1 MPALMLRQNPIW
13 LAILSF
19 GALICV
25 ARADPQ
31 SCPSQVIPSLLP
43 HTSAPSSKQK
53 PRTEK
58 SVATGGDVNVQADKS
73 EYDVT
78 SDTAIFTGNVVI
90 RQGERLLKADRVQ
103 IDTNKNVKGQGGVD
117 YTDPIVHILGAG
129 GDYSPTG
136 GADFKSAQFELLQ
149 RPARG
154 RAETMTLTPEG
165 ILNLQSVS
173 FTTCPAN
180 EESWSLNAKDITL
193 DNGAK
198 RGEAHD
204 AKIEFEG
211 VPILYLPW
219 VSFPLSDERKSG
231 FLFPVIG
238 ETSTSGLI
246 VGAPYYWDIAPN
258 MDFTAE
264 PIEFSRRGI
273 DLGGDFRYLEPGSHG
288 ELSWN
293 YLPYDMEFGGSR
305 SDVRLRNTTDLT
317 NNLRFAVDA
326 ENVSDSQYF
335 EDFSQ
340 GPEGTSTAFAGRT
353 ATLSYRDEH
362 WRIDAQA
369 QEYETID
376 DTLDEINRPYARA
389 PAITASTD
397 YSWGPGGLLHYG
409 FDAEVVDFQRDLSN
423 INCAYN
429 AIQTAPRVKIS
440 PCVNGWRAD
449 ITPTVSLNFE
459 GPGYFLRPAVS
470 YSATQYEL
478 SDTLPAEDKS
488 PSRTLTVPEI
498 LFPNG
503 LPGEDKSPSRTL
515 PLVDVDAGLQFERDL
530 GADADRK
537 VTLEPRMMYLYVP
550 YRNQDELPVFDSA
563 LPDLIPIELFRTNRY
578 VGADRVSDAD
588 QVAMG
593 VTSRLLDGHDGRQF
607 LAVTLGQIY
616 YFETPRVTLPYEVPQ
631 SGSRSNFV
639 GQIQINAFKDWNSN
653 VGLQW
658 DSQTSQVIRTDMN
671 IQYKRSPDE
680 VINLAYRF
688 QRGSI
693 HPATQCNII
702 DTTGTSTA
710 QLTSALYSQA
720 GICGFEQ
727 VEVSAAWPIGGH
739 WNAFAREVYSLQDK
753 LPLESFAGFEYGACC
768 WRVRFG
774 LRRYISRR
782 PETTD
787 STSAGPQDTAAWLQ
801 LQLTGLASVGS
812 ASDAFLTDE
821 IRGYA
826 PSEVS
831 SQKLFNGP

>member
-1 MPALMLRQNPIW
+1 MPRLNPIW

-19 GALICV
+19 GALIGV

-31 SCPSQVIPSLLP
+31 SCPSQAIPSLLP
-43 HTSAPSSKQK
+43 HTSTAASKQK

-58 SVATGGDVNVQADKS
+58 SVATGGDYNVQADNS

-103 IDTNKNVKGQGGVD
+103 IDTKKNVKGQGGVD

-154 RAETMTLTPEG
+154 SAETMTLTPEG

-180 EESWSLNAKDITL
+180 EESWSLVAKDIIL
-193 DNGAK
+193 DTRAK
-198 RGEAHD
+198 VGEAHD

-211 VPILYLPW
+211 VPILYLPRM
-219 VSFPLSDERKSG
+219 SFPLGDERKSG

-238 ETSTSGLI
+238 ETSSSGLI

-258 MDFTAE
+258 RDFTAE
-264 PIEFSRRGI
+264 PIEYSRRGI
-273 DLGGDFRYLEPGSHG
+273 DLGGDFRYLEPGTHG

-293 YLPYDMEFGGSR
+293 YLPYDMEFDGSR

-317 NNLRFAVDA
+317 DHLRFAVDA
-326 ENVSDSQYF
+326 ENVSDTQYF

-340 GPEGTSTAFAGRT
+340 GPEGTSTAFVGRT

-423 INCAYN
+423 INCVAN
-429 AIQTAPRVKIS
+429 AIETAPKISLS
-440 PCVNGWRAD
+440 PCVNGWRTD
-449 ITPTVSLNFE
+449 IMPTVSLNLD

-470 YSATQYEL
+470 YRATQYDL
-478 SDTLPAEDKS
+478 SNT
-488 PSRTLTVPEI
+488 
-498 LFPNG
+498 
-503 LPGEDKSPSRTL
+503 LPGEDKSPSRTV
-515 PLVDVDAGLQFERDL
+515 PLADVDLGLQFERDL
-530 GADADRK
+530 GADAGRK

-550 YRNQDELPVFDSA
+550 YRNQDELPVFDTA

-578 VGADRVSDAD
+578 VGADRLSDAD

-607 LAVTLGQIY
+607 LAITLGQIY

-653 VGLQW
+653 IGLQW
-658 DSQTSQVIRTDMN
+658 DSQTSQVIRTDVN
-671 IQYKRSPDE
+671 IQYKPSPEE

-693 HPATQCNII
+693 QPATQCDII
-702 DTTGTSTA
+702 DTTGTSSP

-727 VEVSAAWPIGGH
+727 VEVSAAWPIAGH
-739 WNAFAREVYSLQDK
+739 WNVFAREVYSLQDK

-801 LQLTGLASVGS
+801 LQLTGLAGVGS
-812 ASDAFLTDE
+812 ATDAFLTDE